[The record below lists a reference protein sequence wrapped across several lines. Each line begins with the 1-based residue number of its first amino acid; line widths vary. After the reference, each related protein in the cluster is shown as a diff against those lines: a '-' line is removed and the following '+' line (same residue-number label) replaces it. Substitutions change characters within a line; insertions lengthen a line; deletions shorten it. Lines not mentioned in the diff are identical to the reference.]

1 MGLHPDRNMAER
13 SACRHWLVPT
23 GIVLLSLL
31 VAAGGDAARE
41 WLRYDRLAIGSGE
54 IWRLLSGH
62 FAHLGLTHL
71 ALNLAGLLLVWVLV
85 GKRLSASIWLIVL
98 SFTIAFISAG
108 FWFID
113 KDLSWYVGLSGVL
126 HGLLIS
132 GAFVGLTRWRGESL
146 LIISLVFGKIA
157 YEQLAGPMPGSEFT
171 SGGPVVVN
179 AHLYGAIAGLIAG
192 LPLWRRVER
201 TGAI

>member
-13 SACRHWLVPT
+13 SAYRHWLVPT

-31 VAAGGDAARE
+31 VAAGGDGARE
-41 WLRYDRLAIGSGE
+41 WLRYDRIAIGSGE

-71 ALNLAGLLLVWVLV
+71 ALNLAGLLLVWALV
-85 GKRLSASIWLIVL
+85 GRRLSASIWLIVL
-98 SFTIAFISAG
+98 SFTVAFISAA
-108 FWFID
+108 FWFFD

-146 LIISLVFGKIA
+146 LIILLVFGKIA

-179 AHLYGAIAGLIAG
+179 AHLYGGIAGLIAG